1 MLEVVAGILEP
12 NETPEDALRRELL
25 EEIGYRAGGLTHIA
39 TFYVSPGG
47 TSERIM
53 LYYAEV
59 CNTDRI
65 AAGGGLVSEGEDIQL
80 IEVALPELWRALDA
94 GEIMD
99 AKTIIG
105 VMWLRRK
112 LEGEK

>member
-1 MLEVVAGILEP
+1 
-12 NETPEDALRRELL
+12 
-25 EEIGYRAGGLTHIA
+25 
-39 TFYVSPGG
+39 
-47 TSERIM
+47 M

-59 CNTDRI
+59 GNTDRI